1 MGCGLSDV
9 PLSPLPFKFAFF
21 IFKVLVAK
29 QQTAIIAER
38 EARLMIMHV
47 QCGVKIWANVCMY
60 VFKMSCYW
68 ARHVN
73 LCVRTPGKICNMCSI
88 KHFTSFVAVL
98 IWKRHRRRVTGRG
111 GSLPASRCMYI
122 APSIWLVN
130 PSSVLKKLR
139 NTGSKP
145 TFDSIYRY
153 RHSHLLSTETRLLPE
168 VTL

>member
-1 MGCGLSDV
+1 VVYLTYNTH
-9 PLSPLPFKFAFF
+9 PIITKFAFF

-73 LCVRTPGKICNMCSI
+73 YAYEPLGKYA
-88 KHFTSFVAVL
+88 TRVL
-98 IWKRHRRRVTGRG
+98 
-111 GSLPASRCMYI
+111 
-122 APSIWLVN
+122 
-130 PSSVLKKLR
+130 
-139 NTGSKP
+139 
-145 TFDSIYRY
+145 
-153 RHSHLLSTETRLLPE
+153 
-168 VTL
+168 